1 MNNTITDVNN
11 NDEININ
18 VNNNDEINNDEINNN
33 NDESINNNNNKN
45 DFLKPYK
52 PNLSIEEEKDY
63 KNTANNIIRRDDDNQ
78 WVKIQGWSNEL
89 LFYSKV
95 FQYFGEIIKDKEGM
109 LGWWIIMISSF
120 SSFITLFSLD
130 PFSLTEINNIYYNWA
145 KSVILAIFSLTTTL
159 IAAWIKKKGY
169 INRIQI
175 IDKRINRLERFLGKL
190 DYQSRLVP
198 YDKKIDY
205 FEFIKEVHDEYTE
218 LSIYTDILR
227 PAEFTYTVYL
237 ITRFNSPMVVNTW
250 PWYDTKKKTPRRKFS
265 QNFINIYE
273 KQYSFWSDYCPC
285 EVNIDRYNELLNNI
299 DANVKT

>member
-1 MNNTITDVNN
+1 MSTTITDENS
-11 NDEININ
+11 NDEINIT
-18 VNNNDEINNDEINNN
+18 VINNDEDINNN
-33 NDESINNNNNKN
+33 NTNKN
-45 DFLKPYK
+45 DFSKPYK
-52 PNLSIEEEKDY
+52 PDLSIEQEKNY
-63 KNTANNIIRRDDDNQ
+63 KNTVNNLIRRDDDDQ
-78 WVKIQGWSNEL
+78 WAKIQGWYNEL

-95 FQYFGEIIKDKEGM
+95 FQYFGELIKDKEAM

-130 PFSLTEINNIYYNWA
+130 PFNLTEINNIYYNWT
-145 KSVILAIFSLTTTL
+145 KSVIIAIFSLSTTL

-169 INRIQI
+169 ISRIQI

-198 YDKKIDY
+198 YDKKVNY

-237 ITRFNSPMVVNTW
+237 ITRFNSPMVLNTY

-285 EVNIDRYNELLNNI
+285 EVNIDRYNELLNDI